1 MRHFIYLESGFRSD
15 YFIVYYFPVLKKA
28 INTNLW
34 GAVALVV
41 AGYIIGLVICSKI
54 ALVPAT
60 ILLVRLPEFAFGMI
74 FVKLNWRQT
83 GKYRY

>member
-1 MRHFIYLESGFRSD
+1 MDMRHFIYLESGFRSD
-15 YFIVYYFPVLKKA
+15 YFIVYYFSGFKESL

-60 ILLVRLPEFAFGMI
+60 ILLVRFAGICIWYDFC
-74 FVKLNWRQT
+74 
-83 GKYRY
+83 